1 MTTTVMLNPTPVV
14 PGTSIP
20 DRARRIIMKDESA
33 FKAST
38 PRTAY
43 EGRPWLK
50 HYPSYIPPQLT
61 TRFAN
66 GLEMFLETTKT
77 MPEQAAIYYFDQPM
91 SYSELDRK
99 STALAAAL
107 KGRGGTHGARVA
119 LYLQNIPQFLIALY
133 GAWKVG
139 AIVVPCNPMFK
150 QRELEYHLND
160 SGAKGLICLES
171 LYETIARNI
180 IANTKVEF
188 VITTSE
194 LDFVARESVPA
205 LLGSSSKQRFD
216 KTLDML
222 ELLAQFDGANIQ
234 PATFTPADV
243 AFLTYTSGTTGRPK
257 GAMNTHGNVV
267 FNATFYQQW
276 MQLDSNDVVIG
287 VAPFFHITGLI
298 AHLAVAALAGMPII
312 MFYRFDPAEMLRLVE
327 KWHGSFTVAAITV
340 YIALLNHPDIRTRNL
355 SSFRKA
361 YSGGAPVSPAIVEN
375 FEKVTNTYIHNVYG
389 LTETT
394 SPSHAVPLGVR
405 APIDPVSGALSVGI
419 PIPNTICRVVDVDN
433 GQDLPPGV
441 IGELINQW
449 TEIVAGYWEKPEET
463 AHAIRDGYLFTG
475 DVAKM
480 DEEGW
485 FYLVD
490 RKKDMIIA
498 SGFKVWPREV
508 EDVLYQHSA
517 VREAGVVGAP
527 DPYRGE
533 TVIAY
538 VALKSGFEG
547 KVTPEELTNFCKQ
560 RLANYKYPRQIEIL
574 EELPKTPSGKF
585 LRRELRNKS
594 YQPKES

>member
-1 MTTTVMLNPTPVV
+1 
-14 PGTSIP
+14 
-20 DRARRIIMKDESA
+20 MKDEST
-33 FKAST
+33 FKAPS

-66 GLEMFLETTKT
+66 GLEMFLETARA
-77 MPEQAAIYYFDQPM
+77 MPEQAAIYYFDQSM

-107 KGRGGTHGARVA
+107 QGRGVTHGDRVA

-171 LYETIARNI
+171 LYETIARDI
-180 IANTKVEF
+180 IGNTKVEF

-205 LLGSSSKQRFD
+205 LLGSSRKQRFD
-216 KTLDML
+216 ETLDML

-234 PATFTPADV
+234 TATFTPADV
-243 AFLTYTSGTTGRPK
+243 AFLTYTSGTTGRAK

-276 MQLDSNDVVIG
+276 MQLDSNGVVIG

-312 MFYRFDPAEMLRLVE
+312 MFYRFDPAETLRLIE
-327 KWHGSFTVAAITV
+327 KWRGSFTVAAITV
-340 YIALLNHPDIRTRNL
+340 FIALLNHPDIKTRDI
-355 SSFRKA
+355 SSLRKA
-361 YSGGAPVSPAIVEN
+361 YSGGAPVSPAIVEH
-375 FEKVTNTYIHNVYG
+375 FQELTGVYIHNIYG

-394 SPSHAVPLGVR
+394 SPSHAVPLGGH
-405 APIDPVSGALSVGI
+405 APVDTDSGALSVGV
-419 PIPNTICRVVDVDN
+419 PIPNTICRVLDVAT
-433 GQDLPPGV
+433 GQDLPPGEV
-441 IGELINQW
+441 GELI
-449 TEIVAGYWEKPEET
+449 TKGPEVVAGYWEKPEET
-463 AHAIRDGYLFTG
+463 ANAIRDGYLYTG
-475 DVAKM
+475 DVARM

-508 EDVLYQHSA
+508 EDVLYQHPA
-517 VREAGVVGAP
+517 VREAGVVGVP
-527 DPYRGE
+527 DAYRGE
-533 TVIAY
+533 TVVAY

-547 KVTPEELTNFCKQ
+547 KVTPQELIDFCKQ
-560 RLANYKYPRQIEIL
+560 RMANYKYPRHIEIL
-574 EELPKTPSGKF
+574 EELPKTPTGKF
-585 LRRELRNKS
+585 LRRELRDKAR
-594 YQPKES
+594 Q

>member
-1 MTTTVMLNPTPVV
+1 
-14 PGTSIP
+14 
-20 DRARRIIMKDESA
+20 MKDDST

-66 GLEMFLETTKT
+66 GLEMFLETAKA
-77 MPEQAAIYYFDQPM
+77 MPEQAAIYYFDQSM
-91 SYSELDRK
+91 SYSELDNK

-107 KGRGGTHGARVA
+107 KGRGVTHGDRVA

-171 LYETIARNI
+171 LYETIARDI

-216 KTLDML
+216 ETLDLL

-234 PATFTPADV
+234 TATFTPADV
-243 AFLTYTSGTTGRPK
+243 AFLTYTSGTTGRAK

-312 MFYRFDPAEMLRLVE
+312 MFYRFDPAETLRLIE
-327 KWHGSFTVAAITV
+327 KWRGSFTVAAITV
-340 YIALLNHPDIRTRNL
+340 FIALLNHPDIKTRDL
-355 SSFRKA
+355 SSLRKA
-361 YSGGAPVSPAIVEN
+361 FSGGAPVSPAIVEH
-375 FEKVTNTYIHNVYG
+375 FQELTGVYIHNIYG

-394 SPSHAVPLGVR
+394 SPSHAVPLGAH
-405 APIDPVSGALSVGI
+405 APVDTDSGALSVGV
-419 PIPNTICRVVDVDN
+419 PIPNTICRVLDVAT
-433 GQDLPPGV
+433 GQDLPPGEV
-441 IGELINQW
+441 GELI
-449 TEIVAGYWEKPEET
+449 TKGPEVVAGYWEKPEET
-463 AHAIRDGYLFTG
+463 ANAIRDGYLYTG
-475 DVAKM
+475 DVARM

-508 EDVLYQHSA
+508 EDVLYQHPA
-517 VREAGVVGAP
+517 VREAGVVGVP
-527 DPYRGE
+527 DAYRGE
-533 TVIAY
+533 TVVAY

-547 KVTPEELTNFCKQ
+547 KVTPEELIEFCKQ
-560 RLANYKYPRQIEIL
+560 RMANYKYPRHIEIL
-574 EELPKTPSGKF
+574 EELPKTPTGKF
-585 LRRELRNKS
+585 LRRELRDKAR
-594 YQPKES
+594 Q

>member
-1 MTTTVMLNPTPVV
+1 
-14 PGTSIP
+14 
-20 DRARRIIMKDESA
+20 MKDESA

-66 GLEMFLETTKT
+66 GLEMFLETAKA
-77 MPEQAAIYYFDQPM
+77 MPEQAAIYYFDQSM
-91 SYSELDRK
+91 SYSELDNK

-107 KGRGGTHGARVA
+107 QGRGVTHGDRVA

-160 SGAKGLICLES
+160 SGAKGLLCLES
-171 LYETIARNI
+171 LYETIARDI
-180 IANTKVEF
+180 IGNTKVEF

-216 KTLDML
+216 ETLDML
-222 ELLAQFDGANIQ
+222 ELLAQFDGASIQ
-234 PATFTPADV
+234 TATFTPADV

-312 MFYRFDPAEMLRLVE
+312 MFYRFDPAETLRLIE
-327 KWHGSFTVAAITV
+327 KWRGSFTVAAITV
-340 YIALLNHPDIRTRNL
+340 FIALLNHPDIKTRDL
-355 SSFRKA
+355 SSLRKA
-361 YSGGAPVSPAIVEN
+361 FSGGAPVSPAIVEH
-375 FEKVTNTYIHNVYG
+375 FQELTGVYIHNIYG

-394 SPSHAVPLGVR
+394 SPSHAVPLGAH
-405 APIDPVSGALSVGI
+405 APVDTDSGALSVGV
-419 PIPNTICRVVDVDN
+419 PIPNTICRVLDVAT
-433 GQDLPPGV
+433 GQDLPPGEV
-441 IGELINQW
+441 GELI
-449 TEIVAGYWEKPEET
+449 TKGPEVVAGYWEKPEET
-463 AHAIRDGYLFTG
+463 ANAIRDGYLYTG
-475 DVAKM
+475 DVARM

-508 EDVLYQHSA
+508 EDVLYQHPA
-517 VREAGVVGAP
+517 VREAGVVGVP
-527 DPYRGE
+527 DAYRGE
-533 TVIAY
+533 TVVAY

-547 KVTPEELTNFCKQ
+547 KVTPEELIDFCKQ
-560 RLANYKYPRQIEIL
+560 RMANYKYPRHIEIL
-574 EELPKTPSGKF
+574 EELPKTPTGKF
-585 LRRELRNKS
+585 LRRDLRDKAR
-594 YQPKES
+594 Q